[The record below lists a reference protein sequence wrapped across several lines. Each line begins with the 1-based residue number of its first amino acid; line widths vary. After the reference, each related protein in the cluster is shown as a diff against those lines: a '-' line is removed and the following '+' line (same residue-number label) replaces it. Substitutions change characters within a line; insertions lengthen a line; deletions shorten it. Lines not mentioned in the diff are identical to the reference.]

1 MEEVGNNSIPKP
13 ELEVNGTG
21 NNNSETKETN
31 GEELI
36 NNKEELIN
44 NEEIIKNR
52 GEGEKEVAIEEKQV
66 MNFKLTFGKKVH
78 DITFDSNAPLKRL
91 KEHIEGLTGV
101 PSTMQKL
108 MWKGMLKDDELP
120 ISQTQLKEGAKVML
134 VGSTVSDVIQVNTV
148 ASSTSSSSSSS
159 SSSNEKP
166 KPFCEQT
173 EHKKIIDKGRPEDGI
188 IGKKGTKSSITNGF
202 SLHGMLNKMA
212 SKVRLTFKTDVEQIW
227 IATNE
232 RTEKLAFN
240 SIQQIVSE
248 PIAGQEDYHI
258 MGFQLGPTEKSRYFV
273 YFVPAQYVESI
284 KDCLLGGFQYF

>member
-1 MEEVGNNSIPKP
+1 MEVP
-13 ELEVNGTG
+13 EEII
-21 NNNSETKETN
+21 TKEANPTPN
-31 GEELI
+31 GDSAI
-36 NNKEELIN
+36 IPPKEPETTQAPETSN
-44 NEEIIKNR
+44 NEEITKNR
-52 GEGEKEVAIEEKQV
+52 GEETVKEDPKAQEV

-101 PSTMQKL
+101 PSSMQKL

-134 VGSTVSDVIQVNTV
+134 VGSTVSDVIQVNTL
-148 ASSTSSSSSSS
+148 ATTTSSSSSSS
-159 SSSNEKP
+159 TATEKA
-166 KPFCEQT
+166 KTFCEQT

-212 SKVRLTFKTDVEQIW
+212 SKVRLTFKTDVEQLW

-232 RTEKLAFN
+232 RTEKIQFN

-248 PIAGQEDYHI
+248 PITGQEDYHI

-284 KDCLLGGFQYF
+284 KDCVLGGFQYF